1 LPGHIVSRLTEDVA
15 APVATDPGKPA
26 GPSATEP
33 GAGPAPSG
41 DDLVL
46 GANERY
52 REALL
57 QAQSIT
63 SIDAA
68 ALAALID
75 AEAAKIAAAPMR
87 ESGTPS

>member
-1 LPGHIVSRLTEDVA
+1 
-15 APVATDPGKPA
+15 
-26 GPSATEP
+26 
-33 GAGPAPSG
+33 
-41 DDLVL
+41 VL